1 MIDLLALIPF
11 DWIACAVVAP
21 HGGDSMLARYLTLL
35 GLLRL
40 LRLYRVG
47 VLLSYLGVNL
57 SVSLAI
63 VTITRNFMARLRGR
77 RSGGPGRGCE
87 VVRRPTNAASHPPSA
102 PPRCRWCSTSPTG
115 QRAGSTSLPVC
126 TAWGRARG
134 SGSTL
139 LLWRP

>member
-87 VVRRPTNAASHPPSA
+87 VVRRPTNAASQPPPPPPGRPCRRPGPRFGIFVALASLLRRDYSA
-102 PPRCRWCSTSPTG
+102 CR
-115 QRAGSTSLPVC
+115 LV
-126 TAWGRARG
+126 
-134 SGSTL
+134 
-139 LLWRP
+139 